1 MKEDV
6 MDKTTIDNM
15 IFDEKRQKR
24 ILDMLVSSP
33 DVFVRVK
40 PILKPI
46 YFDVTLQKTVSYILK
61 FYNEFNT
68 LPNIEYIE
76 LESNFKL
83 EQIPNIDENKNLQ
96 NFAMQTTEAFC
107 RRKAIEQALQD
118 CSELVEQGKAEGID
132 RILKD
137 ALLVSISHKMG
148 INIWE
153 QPDVWL
159 KELNEILANCST
171 GWKKLDNLFDGGWGN
186 GELEY
191 IVAPPNGGKS
201 LALANFA
208 TNWSIMGETVIYFT
222 IEMDEKLVG
231 RRIASMIT
239 SVPGV
244 QIKGDGI
251 DTVAKIICDTMKD
264 KKPGRLQVVNLKD
277 HANIH
282 DIEAYVKEFEINYNV
297 SPTRI
302 IVDYAD
308 LMAPTDSRLDPNN
321 IHKCEGRIAEELRAF
336 VKQRTS
342 DGFPCLALTA
352 SQVTKETMDDLE
364 FTMGAVAGSQVKSR
378 TADNMISIS
387 MSNAQTMRGQLTM
400 KILKSRNAGAK
411 DAKLVL
417 GYDKNSLRITNEVLN
432 GGETAT
438 MDIASILK
446 QAV

>member
-1 MKEDV
+1 MAVE
-6 MDKTTIDNM
+6 KTVLDNM
-15 IFDEKRQKR
+15 IFDEKRQKK
-24 ILDMLVSSP
+24 ILDMLISSP
-33 DVFVRVK
+33 DVFVRIK

-46 YFDVTLQKTVSYILK
+46 YFDVTLQKAVSYILK
-61 FYNEFNT
+61 FSNEYNN
-68 LPNIEYIE
+68 LPTIGDIEIETGLKLDPIIE
-76 LESNFKL
+76 LK
-83 EQIPNIDENKNLQ
+83 DNKNLQ

-118 CSELVEQGKAEGID
+118 CSELVEQGKSEGID

-148 INIWE
+148 INVWE
-153 QPDVWL
+153 NSEVWL
-159 KELNEILANCST
+159 KELEEVMANCST
-171 GWKKLDNLFDGGWGN
+171 GWKKLDNLLDGGFAN

-191 IVAPPNGGKS
+191 IVAPPGGGKS
-201 LALANFA
+201 LGLANFA

-244 QIKGDGI
+244 KIKGDGI
-251 DTVAKIICDTMKD
+251 KNVSQIICEQMKD
-264 KKPGRLQVVNLKD
+264 KKPGRLQIVNLRD

-308 LMAPTDSRLDPNN
+308 LMAPTDTRLDPNN

-352 SQVTKETMDDLE
+352 SQITKDTMDDLE
-364 FTMGAVAGSQVKSR
+364 FTMGSVAGSQVKTR
-378 TADNMISIS
+378 TADNMFSIS
-387 MSNAQTMRGQLTM
+387 MSNAQTLRGQLTM
-400 KILKSRNAGAK
+400 KVLKSRNAGAK
-411 DAKLVL
+411 DSKLVL
-417 GYDKNSLRITNEVLN
+417 GYDKDSLRITNEVLN
-432 GGETAT
+432 SGDTAP
-438 MDIASILK
+438 MDITSIL
-446 QAV
+446 ANAGNS